1 MIIKVIEDK
10 GEYKDVYATCLKT
23 LINDV
28 PSTFAKSV

>member
-1 MIIKVIEDK
+1 MISKVIEDK

-28 PSTFAKSV
+28 PSNYAKSV